1 MLWFTGTPP
10 THTTI
15 PCSHPHLHPPSCHS
29 DLPQSFPFLLPL
41 TFLISSRF
49 LMPPL
54 CVPHSLN
61 PTHLHTISSSLPSC
75 ESPLLP
81 LAPSPASSVYLAA
94 CAPVIQAVSGKKES
108 SLSPGSVTLVGGTNC
123 PPLLAYTAG
132 KLRTCGGGKVHGVC
146 VLMCVRDREG
156 GRCS

>member
-61 PTHLHTISSSLPSC
+61 PTHLHTISSSLPPC

-94 CAPVIQAVSGKKES
+94 CAPSSQWKEREL
-108 SLSPGSVTLVGGTNC
+108 SLSWVCDPCQGDKL
-123 PPLLAYTAG
+123 PTAACLHSWKIKNLWG
-132 KLRTCGGGKVHGVC
+132 
-146 VLMCVRDREG
+146 REG
-156 GRCS
+156 SRCLCVNVCA